1 VNRFFARPP
10 AAVLCAL
17 VVLSAARAVA
27 LPGQVPAAPPTTTSQ
42 AGILELRSDPSGAT
56 VLLGDRLLGVTPLR
70 VEVSPGTYEVTLRKE
85 GTADQ
90 SFPVKVVAGQ
100 LVRETRSLNAKPDTS
115 GPQVTVPAGLFE
127 PPSLVV
133 FSNPPGATVYLD
145 DEPIG
150 QTDPA
155 SGRLVK
161 SGVAPGPHRLRL
173 TEDGHVET
181 AREVTVAAAGATQVR
196 VSLLPESP
204 GFSPLLTALLVTG
217 AVGLGILVW
226 RRLQEKSKGE
236 GVVPEA
242 SVTTDRPQPTSRASV
257 LAASGVDAPAPAGPG
272 PVTPSGLA
280 SGSDAQ
286 ALAALASGPG
296 ERFGD
301 YTFREQLGK
310 GGMATVFL
318 AERGDELVALKR
330 PLANFLEDS
339 EFLVRFLREAEI
351 GHTLYHPNIVRIYE
365 QGEVSG
371 VPYFT
376 MEYLKG
382 ETLHHVLRSRGA
394 LLTPEACRIVF
405 QVAEA
410 LDYAHLKGVIHR
422 DLKPSNV
429 MMLPD
434 GGLKVMD
441 YGIARARQFGG
452 LTTTGAF
459 MGTPDYV
466 APEIAEGTGTDA
478 RSDLYSLGVL
488 FYEALT
494 GRKPFVG
501 DTPFDTLRKHV
512 SEPPPPPSSH
522 WPGTPPELEAIVLR
536 LLAKDPKD
544 RYPSA
549 EALLVE
555 LRAYLSRAA

>member
-1 VNRFFARPP
+1 VNRLRALPP
-10 AAVLCAL
+10 AAVLWPMLAL
-17 VVLSAARAVA
+17 AAVRVTA
-27 LPGQVPAAPPTTTSQ
+27 LPGQVPAVPLTTTSQ
-42 AGILELRSDPSGAT
+42 VGILELRSDPSGAT
-56 VLLGDRLLGVTPLR
+56 VLLGDRLLGATPLR
-70 VEVSPGTYEVTLRKE
+70 VEVSPGTYEVTLRRE

-100 LVRETRSLNAKPDTS
+100 LVRETRSLNAKPDTGS
-115 GPQVTVPAGLFE
+115 PQVTVPAGLFE
-127 PPSLVV
+127 PRSLVV

-161 SGVAPGPHRLRL
+161 SDVAPGTHRLRL

-181 AREVTVAAAGATQVR
+181 AQQVTVATAGPTQVR
-196 VSLLPESP
+196 VSLLPEPS

-217 AVGLGILVW
+217 AVGLGILIW

-236 GVVPEA
+236 RVAPEA
-242 SVTTDRPQPTSRASV
+242 PVTTDRPQPTSRANAP
-257 LAASGVDAPAPAGPG
+257 AASGPDARAPAGPG

-280 SGSDAQ
+280 SGTDAS
-286 ALAALASGPG
+286 ALAALASGTG

-301 YTFREQLGK
+301 YTLREQLGK

-330 PLANFLEDS
+330 PLSNFLEDS

-382 ETLHHVLRSRGA
+382 ETLHHVLRARGA
-394 LLTPEACRIVF
+394 LPTPETCRIVF

-429 MMLPD
+429 MMLSD

-478 RSDLYSLGVL
+478 RSDLYSLGVV

>member
-1 VNRFFARPP
+1 VIERASPRP
-10 AAVLCAL
+10 AALL
-17 VVLSAARAVA
+17 LAAILAA
-27 LPGQVPAAPPTTTSQ
+27 TPGGAAEGQAAPSSSGRPEGTSLV
-42 AGILELRSDPSGAT
+42 GVLELYTNPSGAT

-70 VEVSPGTYEVTLRKE
+70 VEVSPGTYEVTLRKD
-85 GTADQ
+85 GAADQ

-100 LVRETRSLNAKPDTS
+100 RVRETRSLIARPLPR

-133 FSNPPGATVYLD
+133 FSDPPGATVYLD

-150 QTDPA
+150 QTDSV

-173 TEDGHVET
+173 TEEGRVEVT
-181 AREVTVAAAGATQVR
+181 QEVTVVGDGPTEIR
-196 VSLLPESP
+196 VSLPAEPP

-217 AVGLGILVW
+217 LVGLGILGW
-226 RRLQEKSKGE
+226 RRLQERAATGLKARE
-236 GVVPEA
+236 PE
-242 SVTTDRPQPTSRASV
+242 SPTDRPPPTGPPAGASV
-257 LAASGVDAPAPAGPG
+257 VSGPDPSHGASVSPPDA
-272 PVTPSGLA
+272 S
-280 SGSDAQ
+280 

-296 ERFGD
+296 ERFGE
-301 YTFREQLGK
+301 YVLREQLGK

-318 AERGDELVALKR
+318 AERGGELVALKR
-330 PLANFLEDS
+330 PLAAFLEDHD
-339 EFLVRFLREAEI
+339 FLVRFLREAEI

-365 QGEVSG
+365 QGEVAG

-382 ETLHHVLRSRGA
+382 QTLHQVLRERGA
-394 LLTPEACRIVF
+394 LPVGEACRIVF
-405 QVAEA
+405 QIAEA
-410 LDYAHLKGVIHR
+410 LDYAHLKGIVHR

-429 MMLPD
+429 MVLPD
-434 GGLKVMD
+434 GALKVMD
-441 YGIARARQFGG
+441 YGIARARRYGG

-478 RSDLYSLGVL
+478 RSDLYSLGVV

-494 GRKPFVG
+494 GRKPFLG

-522 WPGTPPELEAIVLR
+522 WAATPPELEAMVLR
-536 LLAKDPKD
+536 LLAKDPND

>member
-1 VNRFFARPP
+1 MNRCFAPP
-10 AAVLCAL
+10 SAAVFCSL
-17 VVLSAARAVA
+17 VVLAAARVVA
-27 LPGQVPAAPPTTTSQ
+27 LPGQVPAAPPTTTTSQ
-42 AGILELRSDPSGAT
+42 AGVLELRSEPAGAT
-56 VLLGDRLLGVTPLR
+56 VLLGDRLLGTTPLR

-115 GPQVTVPAGLFE
+115 GPHVTVPDGLFE

-133 FSNPPGATVYLD
+133 FSSPPGATVYLD

-150 QTDPA
+150 QTDPT

-161 SGVAPGPHRLRL
+161 SDVTPGPHRVRL

-181 AREVTVAAAGATQVR
+181 AQVITVATAGPTQVR
-196 VSLLPESP
+196 VSLLPEPS

-217 AVGLGILVW
+217 AVGLGILLW
-226 RRLQEKSKGE
+226 RRLRERSTGAS
-236 GVVPEA
+236 VAPEA
-242 SVTTDRPQPTSRASV
+242 PVTTDRPQPTGRANAPG
-257 LAASGVDAPAPAGPG
+257 AAGVDAPAGPG

-301 YTFREQLGK
+301 YTLREQLGK

-365 QGEVSG
+365 QGEFSG

-376 MEYLKG
+376 MEHLKG

-434 GGLKVMD
+434 GTLKVMD

-494 GRKPFVG
+494 GHKPFVG

-512 SEPPPPPSSH
+512 SEPPLPPSRH
-522 WPGTPPELEAIVLR
+522 WPGTPAELEAIVLR